1 MKDGLEIN
9 YEPPD
14 GLLLSGR
21 FCVGEWSITREYL
34 CVNR

>member
-1 MKDGLEIN
+1 MKGCLKIN

-21 FCVGEWSITREYL
+21 FCVGAVAVGMLTKL
-34 CVNR
+34 PG

>member
-1 MKDGLEIN
+1 MKGCLEIN

-21 FCVGEWSITREYL
+21 FCVGEGAKEKDEL
-34 CVNR
+34 